1 MSDNYEFSKSTI
13 PQGVSLETPY
23 VSKNWGYINDINS
36 GVYSNNGLSMVQFDL
51 KK

>member
-13 PQGVSLETPY
+13 SQGIFLETPY
-23 VSKNWGYINDINS
+23 VAKQWGYINDINS
-36 GVYSNNGLSMVQFDL
+36 STYSNNGLSMVQFDL